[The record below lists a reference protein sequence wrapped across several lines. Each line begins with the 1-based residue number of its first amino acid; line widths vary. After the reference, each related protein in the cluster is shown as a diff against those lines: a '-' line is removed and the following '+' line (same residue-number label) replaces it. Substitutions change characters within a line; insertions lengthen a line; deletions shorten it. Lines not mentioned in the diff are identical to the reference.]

1 MATGQTPTAIKSTD
15 QCNLTCSAAT
25 LPDKY
30 ILRGKR
36 CNCPMTL
43 EKKIKKKNLAKNT
56 LSDGTQMHKE
66 GKKHY
71 MSQDNVLLVF
81 VFNRKNYSCKLT
93 EGMKYITF

>member
-15 QCNLTCSAAT
+15 QRNLTYSAAT

-43 EKKIKKKNLAKNT
+43 EKKKKKK
-56 LSDGTQMHKE
+56 S
-66 GKKHY
+66 GKKHPIRWDTDA
-71 MSQDNVLLVF
+71 QRGEKAL
-81 VFNRKNYSCKLT
+81 
-93 EGMKYITF
+93 

>member
-43 EKKIKKKNLAKNT
+43 EKKNKEKK
-56 LSDGTQMHKE
+56 S
-66 GKKHY
+66 GKKHPIRWDTDAQRGGKALY
-71 MSQDNVLLVF
+71 V
-81 VFNRKNYSCKLT
+81 T
-93 EGMKYITF
+93 G